1 MDISWKK
8 ILIYYLSSFVYM
20 EYMYFL
26 ATRQL
31 LYSNRLQDLNSFNR
45 VYVFTCNKIYHLK
58 CLVHVLHV
66 LKIGAHVIVKIMDMI

>member
-45 VYVFTCNKIYHLK
+45 VYVFTFSKIYHLT